1 MIIQKNKLQNE
12 FLRKV
17 KRGAD
22 IKYRIKLAGL
32 TQKMIADE
40 LNVTESCISRVIS
53 GIATSQRVD
62 NWLKENL
69 GV

>member
-17 KRGAD
+17 KRGAE
-22 IKYRIKLAGL
+22 IKHRLKLAGL
-32 TQKMIADE
+32 TQKNIADE
-40 LNVTESCISRVIS
+40 LNISVSCISRVIS
-53 GIATSQRVD
+53 GIATSNRVD
-62 NWLKENL
+62 AWLKENL